1 MKQLC
6 WRHDTFPSNLKL
18 HPPIQGQPKMILQ
31 MRNLD
36 FWPSVVIIMYWNGQY
51 ISQCP
56 AAVGGRSPFRPTPS
70 SCYRPHIAKS
80 TNHKAH
86 ITLHKAQI
94 TKQSHR
100 IAQSTPY
107 GTLQTAPHT
116 THGKMQSS
124 QKHSSICTDFTAYC
138 SNYVLWMPINAQ
150 STTILTPDLRS
161 ADIMGL
167 QLADGSHIQ
176 CHCLGLN
183 ELLLP
188 AS

>member
-1 MKQLC
+1 MKGERVDVKQLC

-70 SCYRPHIAKS
+70 SRCTPHIAQS

-86 ITLHKAQI
+86 IALHKAHH
-94 TKQSHR
+94 TAHCKQHLTLHTVKCSHCKKQ
-100 IAQSTPY
+100 IAQI
-107 GTLQTAPHT
+107 LLHT
-116 THGKMQSS
+116 VVITYFGCQSMH
-124 QKHSSICTDFTAYC
+124 K
-138 SNYVLWMPINAQ
+138 AQ
-150 STTILTPDLRS
+150 LFS
-161 ADIMGL
+161 
-167 QLADGSHIQ
+167 
-176 CHCLGLN
+176 
-183 ELLLP
+183 LLL
-188 AS
+188 

>member
-70 SCYRPHIAKS
+70 SCCTPHIAQS

-86 ITLHKAQI
+86 IALHKAHHMAHC
-94 TKQSHR
+94 K
-100 IAQSTPY
+100 
-107 GTLQTAPHT
+107 HT
-116 THGKMQSS
+116 THGKMQSL
-124 QKHSSICTDFTAYC
+124 QKHSSNCTDFTAYC

-150 STTILTPDLRS
+150 STTILTRALRS

-176 CHCLGLN
+176 CLGLN